1 MVLKTLMMHFELQPT
16 LENEFIKLE
25 PLKEEDFET
34 LYSIASNPEIWEQH
48 PNKDRYKRPVFETFF
63 KGAMESK
70 AAFLVYDTQTNV
82 PIGSRYYNFDYDAKS
97 LAIGY
102 TFLAKDHWG
111 GAFNRSLKT
120 VMLNHAFTF
129 FDKVILHIGA
139 YNIRSQKATE
149 KLGAKKIDEI
159 EMEYYGEPNRLNF
172 VYQIDKETWLKK

>member
-1 MVLKTLMMHFELQPT
+1 MMNFELLPA
-16 LENEFIKLE
+16 LENELIKLE
-25 PLKEEDFET
+25 ALKESDFET
-34 LYSIASNPEIWEQH
+34 LYSIASDPEIWEQH

-70 AAFLVYDTQTNV
+70 AAFLVYDKQTNV
-82 PIGSRYYNFDYDAKS
+82 PIGSSRYYDLDFKNKS

-120 VMLNHAFTF
+120 LMLDHAFTY

-139 YNIRSQKATE
+139 YNIRSQRATE
-149 KLGAKKIDEI
+149 KLGAKKIAEI
-159 EMEYYGEPNRLNF
+159 EMEYYGEANRLNF
-172 VYQIDKETWLKK
+172 VYQIDKETWEQKNK